1 VSIITRTTP
10 EISHEGRH
18 LLGLAYRFDHPSRV
32 TDDGRKFYLEEFAA
46 TSVDRSLRTR
56 DVYAVG
62 ILHPW
67 SPNAR
72 TSPVP
77 VGSVKFGK
85 SADGLAFDIT
95 LARTAAGDDAKELYE
110 IGALGD
116 VSIGAKPI
124 RHTLRPSPAG
134 QVLRREEIALRELSL
149 APPGMGQHED
159 AKVLAMRAAPEIPA
173 GRPLAEAVNRR
184 QRLLLIV
191 DL

>member
-1 VSIITRTTP
+1 MITRSTP

-18 LLGLAYRFDHPSRV
+18 LLGLAFRFDHPSRV
-32 TDDGRKFYLEEFAA
+32 TDDGREFYLEEFAG
-46 TSVDRSLRTR
+46 TSVDRTLRTR

-67 SPNAR
+67 APNAR

-85 SADGLAFDIT
+85 TAEGLGFDIT
-95 LARTAAGDDAKELYE
+95 LARTAAGDDAKELYD

-124 RHTLRPSPAG
+124 RHSFRPSPAG
-134 QVLRREEIALRELSL
+134 RVLRREEIALRELSL

-159 AKVLAMRAAPEIPA
+159 AKVLAVRAGHPDIPA

>member
-1 VSIITRTTP
+1 MAKNWRPPKALSPSTPTT
-10 EISHEGRH
+10 
-18 LLGLAYRFDHPSRV
+18 
-32 TDDGRKFYLEEFAA
+32 TC
-46 TSVDRSLRTR
+46 LRQC
-56 DVYAVG
+56 A
-62 ILHPW
+62 W
-67 SPNAR
+67 
-72 TSPVP
+72 
-77 VGSVKFGK
+77 VKFGK
-85 SADGLAFDIT
+85 TADGLGFDIT

-159 AKVLAMRAAPEIPA
+159 AKVLAMRAAHEDA
-173 GRPLAEAVNRR
+173 RTGRTLADAAHRR
-184 QRLLLIV
+184 QRLLLVV